1 MTQSNSCMK
10 NLCICQLCDERG
22 MTMKKLFTCLMLLL
36 VLLLPVAALAEGELP
51 TEPFTWKQLATIAGA
66 AAMTLLIVQL
76 LKLPIDKVWKIPTRI
91 VVYVIAL
98 IIMILAQIFTDGL
111 TVNTAL
117 LTVFN
122 AVIVALSAMGAYEL
136 TFRKIDMKIPEGDE
150 EANNNSE
157 EQA

>member
-1 MTQSNSCMK
+1 
-10 NLCICQLCDERG
+10 
-22 MTMKKLFTCLMLLL
+22 MKKLFTCLMLLL

-122 AVIVALSAMGAYEL
+122 AVIVALSAMGAYEM
-136 TFRKIDMKIPEGDE
+136 TFNRNG
-150 EANNNSE
+150 NG
-157 EQA
+157 